1 MLERYKDSLSD
12 LVHLLKVDPKNTAA
26 QREIEVVKDYWRKVQ
41 IMYIYT
47 KEKIGK
53 SREGW
58 VHIVNCS
65 NMKLLVISGIKS
77 HANNRKVYCT
87 YISLEFWNMMLGN
100 SSAIL
105 YSFYVQ
111 LGHCFEYFY
120 ALVLCYSFTTK
131 RFTVPKIYKVLCN
144 IHCIIKS
151 KTLQVQNI
159 FYELS
164 LLIKFELILGAKI
177 PSNRKL

>member
-41 IMYIYT
+41 IMYIFT

-65 NMKLLVISGIKS
+65 NMKLLVISWIES
-77 HANNRKVYCT
+77 HANNHKVYCT
-87 YISLEFWNMMLGN
+87 YFSVEFWNMMLGN
-100 SSAIL
+100 SPAIL
-105 YSFYVQ
+105 YSFYVG
-111 LGHCFEYFY
+111 LGQCFQYFY
-120 ALVLCYSFTTK
+120 AYVVCSSFTTEN
-131 RFTVPKIYKVLCN
+131 FTV
-144 IHCIIKS
+144 
-151 KTLQVQNI
+151 
-159 FYELS
+159 
-164 LLIKFELILGAKI
+164 
-177 PSNRKL
+177 